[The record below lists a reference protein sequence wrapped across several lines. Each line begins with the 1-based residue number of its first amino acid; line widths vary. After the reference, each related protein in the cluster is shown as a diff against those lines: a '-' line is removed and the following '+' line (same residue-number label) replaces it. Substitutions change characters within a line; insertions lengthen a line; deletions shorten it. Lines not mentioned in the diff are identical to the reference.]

1 MRRQE
6 QEMTECSK
14 SNGDQL
20 YVGSRRWDDD
30 LFPKKKVTFYF
41 NHPRNPDADARS
53 QGVGSS
59 KDFEIRGIIEK
70 EP

>member
-30 LFPKKKVTFYF
+30 LFPEKKVTFYF
-41 NHPRNPDADARS
+41 NHPRNPDADAR
-53 QGVGSS
+53 
-59 KDFEIRGIIEK
+59 R
-70 EP
+70 